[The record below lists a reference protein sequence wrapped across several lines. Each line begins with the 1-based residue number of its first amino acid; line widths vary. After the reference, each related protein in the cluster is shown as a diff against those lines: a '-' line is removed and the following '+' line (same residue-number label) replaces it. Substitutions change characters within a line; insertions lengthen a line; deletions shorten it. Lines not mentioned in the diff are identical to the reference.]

1 MAAGTSVKLVI
12 PSEVRLVELVHTV
25 AEKLSEI
32 VGLDQEDGLNAALAV
47 REALINAIVHGNRS
61 DPALDV
67 EVTLVASAEGLEAR
81 VVDRGRGF
89 DPGAT
94 PDPTVGENR
103 LRTSGRGLLLIR
115 AFVDDVKFR
124 YLEGRGMEVTLIK
137 THRPPRGAG
146 EDRSYEPVVPRRTG
160 R

>member
-1 MAAGTSVKLVI
+1 MAAATSVRLVI

-25 AEKLSEI
+25 TEKLAEI
-32 VGLDQEDGLNAALAV
+32 VGLDEEEGLNAALAV

-67 EVTLVASAEGLEAR
+67 EVDLAASAEGLEVR

-94 PDPTVGENR
+94 ADPTVGENR

-124 YLEGRGMEVTLIK
+124 YLDGRGMEVTLIK
-137 THRPPRGAG
+137 AHRRPRQAGAG
-146 EDRSYEPVVPRRTG
+146 RS
-160 R
+160 

>member
-1 MAAGTSVKLVI
+1 MAAAISVTLVI
-12 PSEVRLVELVHTV
+12 PSELRLVELVHTL
-25 AEKLSEI
+25 AEKLAEI

-47 REALINAIVHGNRS
+47 REASINAIVHGNRC
-61 DPALDV
+61 DPALPV
-67 EVTLVASAEGLEAR
+67 EVTLVASADRLEAK

-103 LRTSGRGLLLIR
+103 LKTSGRGLLLIR

-124 YLEGRGMEVTLIK
+124 YLDGRGMEVTLIK
-137 THRPPRGAG
+137 AHHPPREVGAG
-146 EDRSYEPVVPRRTG
+146 RS
-160 R
+160 

>member
-1 MAAGTSVKLVI
+1 MAAATSVKLVI
-12 PSEVRLVELVHTV
+12 PSEVRLVDLVHTV

-32 VGLDQEDGLNAALAV
+32 VGLDEEDGLNAALAV

-67 EVTLVASAEGLEAR
+67 EVTLVASAEGLEAK

-89 DPGAT
+89 DPVAT
-94 PDPTVGENR
+94 PDPTVGDNR

-115 AFVDDVKFR
+115 AFVDDVRFR

-137 THRPPRGAG
+137 AHHPPRGAG
-146 EDRSYEPVVPRRTG
+146 EDRSYGPAIPRRT
-160 R
+160 